1 MNEMAELERQFRV
14 ANAKFPALEAIF
26 QYGQAYVYMTFIAV
40 VVSMI
45 VFTAINGRGRGV
57 NKTFS
62 AFLGSTY
69 GGFYTVFITAPI
81 VSWLFVWIYTPY
93 GIFSSMLTIN
103 TIATGF
109 MYGIFGAV
117 VIMVLKM
124 FQFSP
129 ATSIKKTRTLDSG
142 GDLPEVL
149 KVTTDKKD
157 SVLIAYGE
165 PRTAKNIAEFNKNR
179 RAMRITASDRVLC
192 LGISGSGKTAY
203 LVAQI
208 VDWMETGQSL
218 VVTDVKPEI
227 WARLHENGIFE
238 KFGYKVWVFNPTNP
252 EAHKYNLFDEFSTVA
267 ELSEIMEV
275 VIPQAQGE
283 GEQFNKNARR
293 VLTAVILHLG
303 DKASLP
309 AARQFIR
316 KAGSI
321 AQLLTFLE
329 NSDNETVQ
337 SIASEVRH
345 TADNERLM
353 ASIMTALLQAFRFF
367 DDEVIRNAIA
377 SSDFRLKEVLT
388 QPKTIVFL
396 QFEQETG
403 ETTAPLFGAMVYR
416 ALKVLQKNYDERK
429 GLNVLVLLDE
439 FINSAPIPSL
449 LKMLNTLRSA
459 RVPVWLYMQNLEA
472 LNDLYGTKAVDQ
484 FLAATNMHM
493 SFRINSIETAKVL
506 SQEVGKAETIYMSSS
521 AQTVDRMGRGSEYT
535 VNKSSQLNAVVEP
548 EEFLKFSA
556 HTALVFYQGRAGFLN
571 MPTYFDDF
579 PMPNN
584 TEELRRPTAA
594 DLS

>member
-1 MNEMAELERQFRV
+1 MNEMAELERQARI

-26 QYGQAYVYMTFIAV
+26 QHPTAYIYITFIAFILGMV
-40 VVSMI
+40 
-45 VFTAINGRGRGV
+45 VFTMKNGKNRGKD
-57 NKTFS
+57 KTFS
-62 AFLGSTY
+62 VFWGAVY
-69 GGFYTVFITAPI
+69 GMFYTTVLIAP
-81 VSWLFVWIYTPY
+81 VVAWLFSWLYTPY
-93 GIFSSMLTIN
+93 GFFSSIITIN
-103 TIATGF
+103 TFLTAIAYLLTGS
-109 MYGIFGAV
+109 GV
-117 VIMVLKM
+117 VLVLMM

-129 ATSIKKTRTLDSG
+129 ATSIKKTRTLENG
-142 GDLPEVL
+142 GNLTEVL
-149 KVTTDKKD
+149 PVTTDKKD
-157 SVLIAYGE
+157 SVLVAYGE
-165 PRTAKNIAEFNKNR
+165 PLNAQKLGEFNENR
-179 RAMRITASDRVLC
+179 KAMRVSAADRVLC
-192 LGISGSGKTAY
+192 LGVPGSGKTAY

-208 VDWMETGQSL
+208 IDWMSTGQSL
-218 VVTDVKPEI
+218 VVTDIKPEI
-227 WARLHENGIFE
+227 WARLHENGIFK
-238 KFGYKVWVFNPTNP
+238 KFGYKVYVFNPTNP

-316 KAGSI
+316 KAGTI

-329 NSDNETVQ
+329 NSESETVQ

-377 SSDFRLKEVLT
+377 SSGFLLKDVLK
-388 QPKTIVFL
+388 QPKTAVFF

-403 ETTAPLFGAMVYR
+403 ETTAPLFGATVYR
-416 ALKVLQKNYDERK
+416 ALKVLQKNYNERE

-439 FINSAPIPSL
+439 IINSAPIPSFI
-449 LKMLNTLRSA
+449 KMLNTLRSA
-459 RVPVWLYMQNLEA
+459 NAPVWLYMQNLET
-472 LNDLYGTKAVDQ
+472 LNDLYGSKAADQ

-493 SFRINSIETAKVL
+493 SFRITSIETAKVL
-506 SQEVGKAETIYMSSS
+506 SQEVGKAETIYTSSS
-521 AQTVDRMGRGSEYT
+521 AQTVDRTGRGSDYS
-535 VNKSSQLNAVVEP
+535 VSRSSQLNAVIEP
-548 EEFLKFSA
+548 EEILSFPD
-556 HTALVFYQGRAGFLN
+556 HTALVFYRGKAGTLN
-571 MPTYFDDF
+571 MPIYFKDF
-579 PMPNN
+579 PMPNRSAL
-584 TEELRRPTAA
+584 ERPSAA